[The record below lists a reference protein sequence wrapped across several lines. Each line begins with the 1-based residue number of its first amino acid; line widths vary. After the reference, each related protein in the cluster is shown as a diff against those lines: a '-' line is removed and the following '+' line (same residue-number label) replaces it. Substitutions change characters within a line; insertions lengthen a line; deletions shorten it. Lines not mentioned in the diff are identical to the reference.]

1 MLNETF
7 SRFSNTMSNR
17 GQTPSPTLLIF
28 HANVVLIGT
37 QSFCGGR
44 DFLDLYPKFP
54 PLLLKGNEADKSLLM
69 LDLAPS
75 TIPNLQLFFAMHFK
89 PDLCLSLGPIQ
100 EEINPTHLLHLHLKG
115 HFLLDTNKTEDV
127 NAVKVEIPFYHKLWF
142 LGV

>member
-1 MLNETF
+1 MRLFSVIFKHCVEQGTNTITNSLNF
-7 SRFSNTMSNR
+7 SRQCCSYRNTEFLWWQRLFGSIS
-17 GQTPSPTLLIF
+17 QISP
-28 HANVVLIGT
+28 A
-37 QSFCGGR
+37 
-44 DFLDLYPKFP
+44 
-54 PLLLKGNEADKSLLM
+54 LLKGNEADKSLLM

-142 LGV
+142 LRM

>member
-1 MLNETF
+1 MANGTF
-7 SRFSNTMSNR
+7 SWFSNTVSNR

-89 PDLCLSLGPIQ
+89 PDLCLALANTGRNQS
-100 EEINPTHLLHLHLKG
+100 NPFIKFTLERT
-115 HFLLDTNKTEDV
+115 F
-127 NAVKVEIPFYHKLWF
+127 PF
-142 LGV
+142 